1 MNSVGDHP
9 QGAGFPHSE
18 IYGSKGARPSPQLIA
33 ACYVLHRLSVPRHPP
48 DALNTLDHHRVLHSM
63 GSGQL
68 LIRTFS
74 SKFRHTQ
81 GQNPPCVTRACNPGM
96 EPPSSKLSLA
106 AVKTLTVMITSLAAG
121 SARTSN
127 RLSDENRRTKPM
139 DLTDPSVHTYP
150 Q

>member
-18 IYGSKGARPSPQLIA
+18 IHGSKSARLSPWLIA

-48 DALNTLDHHRVLHSM
+48 DALITLDHYQAFTWHFLQQIPSHAGTSPAMTGV
-63 GSGQL
+63 Q
-68 LIRTFS
+68 
-74 SKFRHTQ
+74 
-81 GQNPPCVTRACNPGM
+81 PVTDKTALRQALG
-96 EPPSSKLSLA
+96 LA
-106 AVKTLTVMITSLAAG
+106 IMKIQTVMITSIATG
-121 SARTSN
+121 SVGQAKACPDRTSKSLPN
-127 RLSDENRRTKPM
+127 NRRTKPM